1 MDQLEVEFCADTG
14 GTFRMTWGQQ
24 DFWRR
29 KVRLYGDASWHF
41 NIPVVLD
48 LPGDTGPA
56 DHATVGA
63 VLRRLVERNQS
74 LRAHFLESL
83 DGPLQQIARS
93 GTFTLRLHQ
102 STLET
107 SRVHADELAAEL
119 AAAHFNHETEW
130 GIRIALVC
138 AGQLPRHVVFVI
150 SHQVADGGGVQVLID
165 DFFDLLR
172 AQADGSKPKGRW
184 QPIDQVLREES
195 KRGIRRNQA
204 ALRYW
209 RKQLKR
215 IPPSMFA
222 FPAAPTEQ
230 PRFRRLRLDSRALTV
245 AAARLAADCQ
255 VSVPSTLLAGTALA
269 LATLSGQTTCVL
281 RLVLSNRYDDD
292 ARGTVV
298 TASQD
303 GLLVVDY
310 LADTVAEAVRATH
323 RAARTAAF
331 YGFYDPVAV
340 DGLINA
346 VAVERGVHF
355 DLNALYNDLSAFL
368 DGADGTGLARAS
380 GARVPEADA
389 RKLLRESVVVPE
401 STWDGQS
408 CKMYLAAEPGTD
420 ICSLH
425 LLGDTA
431 YLPPPTMQALLLG
444 IETIVFEAAYRDIAI
459 ADVPALTGLMP
470 AVHDDAGC

>member
-1 MDQLEVEFCADTG
+1 MDQLEVAFCADTG

-24 DFWRR
+24 YFWRR
-29 KVRLYGDASWHF
+29 KVRVYGDASWHF

-56 DHATVGA
+56 DYATVGA
-63 VLRRLVERNQS
+63 ALRCLVERNQS
-74 LRAHFLESL
+74 LRAHFFESL
-83 DGPLQQIARS
+83 AGPLQQIARS
-93 GTFTLRLHQ
+93 GTFTVRLHQ
-102 STLET
+102 STPET
-107 SRVHADELAAEL
+107 SRAHADALAAEL

-150 SHQVADGGGVQVLID
+150 SHQVADAGGFQALID

-172 AQADGSKPKGRW
+172 AQADGSSPKARW
-184 QPIDQVLREES
+184 QPIDQVLHEES
-195 KRGIRRNQA
+195 KRGARRNQA

-209 RKQLKR
+209 RTKLKR
-215 IPPSMFA
+215 IPQSMFA
-222 FPAAPTEQ
+222 FPAAPTEL
-230 PRFRRLRLDSRALTV
+230 PRFRRLRLDSRALAV

-255 VSVPSTLLAGTALA
+255 VSVPSTLLAGAALA
-269 LATLSGQTTCVL
+269 LAALSGQTTCVL

-292 ARGTVV
+292 ARSIVV

-310 LADTVAEAVRATH
+310 PAGTIAEAVRATH
-323 RAARTAAF
+323 RAATTAAF

-340 DGLINA
+340 DGLIGA
-346 VAVERGVHF
+346 VAAERGVHF
-355 DLNALYNDLSAFL
+355 DLNVLYNDLSEFL
-368 DGADGTGLARAS
+368 DGADGTGVAQAAGTLL
-380 GARVPEADA
+380 PEADA

-431 YLPPPTMQALLLG
+431 YLPLPTMQALLLG
-444 IETIVFEAAYRDIAI
+444 IETIVFEATYRDIAV

-470 AVHDDAGC
+470 TAHDDAG

>member
-24 DFWRR
+24 AFWRR

-48 LPGDTGPA
+48 LPGDTAPA

-63 VLRRLVERNQS
+63 ALRRLVERNQS
-74 LRAHFLESL
+74 LRTHFFESL

-93 GTFTLRLHQ
+93 GTFTVRLYQ
-102 STLET
+102 STRET
-107 SRVHADELAAEL
+107 SRAHADELAAGL

-150 SHQVADGGGVQVLID
+150 SHQVADGGGVRVLID

-172 AQADGSKPKGRW
+172 AQADGSKPKERW

-195 KRGIRRNQA
+195 KRGARRNQA
-204 ALRYW
+204 ALGYW

-222 FPAAPTEQ
+222 FPAMPTEQ
-230 PRFRRLRLDSRALTV
+230 PRFRQLRLDSRALAV
-245 AAARLAADCQ
+245 ATARLAADCQ
-255 VSVPSTLLAGTALA
+255 VSVPITLLAGTAVA
-269 LATLSGQTTCVL
+269 LAALSGQTTCVL

-292 ARGTVV
+292 ARSMVV

-310 LADTVAEAVRATH
+310 LADTIAEAVRATH

-340 DGLINA
+340 DGLIGA

-368 DGADGTGLARAS
+368 DRADGTDLARAA

-389 RKLLRESVVVPE
+389 RKLLRESVLVPE

-408 CKMYLAAEPGTD
+408 CKMYLAAKPGTD

-431 YLPPPTMQALLLG
+431 YLPPLTMQALLLG
-444 IETIVFEAAYRDIAI
+444 IETIVFEAAYRDIAVP
-459 ADVPALTGLMP
+459 DVPALTGLMP
-470 AVHDDAGC
+470 TGHDDAA